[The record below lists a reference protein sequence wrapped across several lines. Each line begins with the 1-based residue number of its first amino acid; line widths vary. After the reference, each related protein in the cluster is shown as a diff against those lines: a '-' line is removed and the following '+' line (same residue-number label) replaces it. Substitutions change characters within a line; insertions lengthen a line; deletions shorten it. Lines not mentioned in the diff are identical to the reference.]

1 MYAILLISGNNI
13 FCISLRPLDLFSYGL
28 NVVLTYTITTYLVSE
43 SEGNRA

>member
-13 FCISLRPLDLFSYGL
+13 FCISRPLDLFSYGL